1 VAGAGVADPQAVLLN
16 FGAAGNTTPITGL
29 ASASTVTLGSQDGLP
44 TGSLQ
49 SFAIGSDGT
58 ITGFYSNGT
67 NKALGTMQL
76 AVFNNPAGLLRVGQ
90 NHFQESAASGVAN
103 TGNPGTGGRGSLT
116 PGSLEQSNVD
126 LAQEF
131 TSMMLAQTGFQANA
145 RTIQTSD
152 QMLQE
157 LVNMR
162 R

>member
-1 VAGAGVADPQAVLLN
+1 
-16 FGAAGNTTPITGL
+16 
-29 ASASTVTLGSQDGLP
+29 
-44 TGSLQ
+44 
-49 SFAIGSDGT
+49 
-58 ITGFYSNGT
+58 
-67 NKALGTMQL
+67 MQL
-76 AVFNNPAGLLRVGQ
+76 AVFNNPSGLLRIGQ
-90 NHFQESAASGVAN
+90 NHYQESAASGVAN
-103 TGNPGTGGRGSLT
+103 TGNPGTGARGTLT